1 MPTSTEPDSAELA
14 SAVPIREVS
23 RVTGVNSVTL
33 RAWERRYGLL
43 KPLRT
48 DKGHRLYRPEDVARV
63 EEIQSWLARG
73 VAVSQVKALL
83 GRPAPESGLESVP
96 EDGPWEAFARR
107 LQAAVGSLQ
116 GQSLDSL
123 LAEVGSLYPTDI
135 VVDQLLEPQLQ
146 ALRVPLQQQRA
157 DYGMATRLAFLE
169 AHLEAYFASALHR
182 LQAANISHKNP
193 RLLLMDVSRETDS
206 VLPMILAY
214 SLAVNSN
221 RVDFFGPVP
230 QSEWVFAVEQLGSEA
245 LILYSDGAP
254 TRYLEQQRGEVE
266 QRLQVPV
273 WLAGRMTALCSP
285 SEHPHCLGQTHRDI
299 LRALNTTDVRT
310 RAEDPL
316 FPGSGVSE

>member
-1 MPTSTEPDSAELA
+1 M
-14 SAVPIREVS
+14 
-23 RVTGVNSVTL
+23 TGVNSVTL

-63 EEIQSWLARG
+63 EEIQNWLARG

-83 GRPAPESGLESVP
+83 GRPAPETGLEPLPVP
-96 EDGPWEAFARR
+96 EEGPWEAFARR

-116 GQSLDSL
+116 GQALDAL
-123 LAEVGSLYPTDI
+123 LAEVCSLYPTAI

-157 DYGMATRLAFLE
+157 DFGMATRLAFLE
-169 AHLEAYFASALHR
+169 AHLQAYFASAQHR
-182 LQAANISHKNP
+182 LQTANVSQKSP
-193 RLLLMDVSRETDS
+193 RLLLMDVGREPDS

-214 SLAVNSN
+214 SLAVNSH

-230 QSEWVFAVEQLGSEA
+230 QPEWVFAVEQLGSEA

-299 LRALNTTDVRT
+299 LRTLNTVDVRT

-316 FPGSGVSE
+316 FPGSGVPE